1 MLTRVTTVAIAAVL
15 GLGGCGDSKDKINI
29 GAKNFGE
36 SRILAEMMAA
46 LAEKQGVPVAG
57 IVDYPT
63 TQVILEALKR
73 GDIDAYPDYNGTGL
87 VMLGQNP
94 TSDGDE
100 AMARVK
106 EIYEPLG
113 LSWLKRFGFANNYGL
128 AVRQEQADELGL
140 ASISELVIHAPRL
153 TIAIEDDFEKRPLD
167 GFAPMTTRYGMEFG
181 NVDVVALDDRGTIY
195 DRLIDGDVDVI
206 EVYTTDGQIAD
217 YGLVVLEDDAEF
229 FPVYEAAPLVRAD
242 ALAMHAGL
250 GVALDTLAGKID
262 ADVMR
267 ELNGRVEIEGHSPR
281 AVARDAL
288 ARLGLIDSGAV
299 VTEDPLLI
307 ATEPPFTG
315 GTVEATAL
323 RAARQAFQGRNV
335 QILPQAAPLEDVASG
350 RARLALVSADAFFD
364 VTTPAPIQIPGYE
377 AVAAAGEALVHIVAA
392 RDGIETL
399 ADAKTIAVGPA
410 GSSSERIATVLISGL
425 GLGASPLAVDAGT
438 ADALMEAVESGSAD
452 AAVVLAVEGDDAIDQ
467 GFMRGGLQL
476 MSPEGWKE
484 GANLVR
490 FPFLREAR
498 LSGNTYRGQLNPV
511 ETLRTQLVLAGPA
524 PNTSDMV
531 GDQGPSSIS
540 VSLSPISNDA
550 VETLN
555 GSIPGEVL
563 VDPVL
568 PLAAAL
574 SPVLPEAPAAVNPSP
589 DISILSLVIVIG
601 LVWIFWLYARP
612 KYR

>member
-1 MLTRVTTVAIAAVL
+1 MLTRAITVVFVAVL
-15 GLGGCGDSKDKINI
+15 GLSACGDNKDKITI

-36 SRILAEMMAA
+36 SRVLAEMMAA

-100 AMARVK
+100 AMSRVK

-128 AVRQEQADELGL
+128 AIRQEQADELGV
-140 ASISELVIHAPRL
+140 STISDLIVHAPRM

-181 NVDVVALDDRGTIY
+181 NVEVVPLDDRGTIY
-195 DRLIDGDVDVI
+195 DRLIDADADVI

-217 YGLVVLEDDAEF
+217 YGLAVLEDDAEF

-242 ALAMHAGL
+242 ALAMHSGL
-250 GVALDTLAGKID
+250 GVALDSLAGKID
-262 ADVMR
+262 ADMMR

-288 ARLGLIDSGAV
+288 ARKGLLDSGAV
-299 VTEDPLLI
+299 VTDNPLLI

-323 RAARQAFQGRNV
+323 RAARQAFRGRNV
-335 QILPQAAPLEDVASG
+335 QILSLAAPLDEVASG
-350 RARLALVSADAFFD
+350 QARLALVSADAFFD
-364 VTTPAPIQIPGYE
+364 VSTPAPIQIPGYE
-377 AVAAAGEALVHIVAA
+377 AVAAAGEALVHVVAA
-392 RDGIETL
+392 RDGIQSL
-399 ADAKTIAVGPA
+399 SDAKTIAVGPA
-410 GSSSERIATVLISGL
+410 GSSSERIAKVLISGL
-425 GLGASPLAVDAGT
+425 GLSASPLAVDAGT
-438 ADALMEAVESGSAD
+438 TDALIEAVESGSAD
-452 AAVVLAVEGDDAIDQ
+452 ATVILAVEGDDAIEE
-467 GFMRGGLQL
+467 GFLGGALKL
-476 MSPEGWKE
+476 LAPDGWKE

-498 LSGNTYRGQLNPV
+498 LPGQTYRGQLNPV

-524 PNTSDMV
+524 PDTSDVV
-531 GDQGPSSIS
+531 GDLGPSSIS
-540 VSLSPISNDA
+540 VSLSPISVAA

-555 GSIPGEVL
+555 GSIPGETL

-574 SPVLPEAPAAVNPSP
+574 SPVLPDAPAAVNPSP